1 MNYSQPFS
9 ALNEQLRPRYITN
22 EQLYSSFNRLE
33 DRHASSLR
41 NKSSSRRTVLSEEAE
56 PELKVPVTITED
68 ENPEEHEYDA
78 EQEDLVSDGQAD
90 HLPNTNMCLITEL
103 NLNNVPEDEG
113 DEDSSTSQS
122 DGKDSPCDLASE
134 ETGDPSEPAALQ
146 RSFMDG
152 SLPDLIKSGRPLGRR
167 RTLTHVSATVGSPFR

>member
-1 MNYSQPFS
+1 M
-9 ALNEQLRPRYITN
+9 
-22 EQLYSSFNRLE
+22 
-33 DRHASSLR
+33 
-41 NKSSSRRTVLSEEAE
+41 
-56 PELKVPVTITED
+56 TITED